1 MAFFRKAGSILR
13 RTVSN
18 NLNQEI
24 SSFRPSILQ
33 AIRCMSTSKVFVGGL
48 SFSTDDTSLREAFD
62 KYGEVAEVAYASSCF
77 FVVAFVACIRAQMMA
92 FIFCIGTRR
101 DGYAR
106 VIVDRETGR
115 SRGFGFVTYSSAEE
129 ASAAIQALDQQELHG
144 RRIRVNY
151 ANERTRG
158 YGGGGFRGGN
168 FGGGGGG
175 YNGGGF
181 GGGYGSG
188 GGYNNND
195 SYGGNYGGGGAG
207 YGGGGSGYG
216 GGSNFNSGAN
226 SYGSGA
232 GTNAYPAGGE
242 SQTGVDNYTS
252 SNSYGGDGQDFG
264 VAGGV
269 GGSDNFFSGG
279 EGAASSGVGDKLPNE
294 ESIHIGGADEDLSQ
308 VGPLEGNF
316 RDDDGTPDNYA
327 DRRG

>member
-13 RTVSN
+13 RAVTN

-24 SSFRPSILQ
+24 SSSRPSILQ

-48 SFSTDDTSLREAFD
+48 SYSTDDTSLREAFD
-62 KYGEVAEVAYASSCF
+62 KYGEVAE
-77 FVVAFVACIRAQMMA
+77 
-92 FIFCIGTRR
+92 
-101 DGYAR
+101 AR

-129 ASAAIQALDQQELHG
+129 ASAAIQALDQQDPWLWWW
-144 RRIRVNY
+144 RVQS
-151 ANERTRG
+151 
-158 YGGGGFRGGN
+158 GN
-168 FGGGGGG
+168 FGGAGGG
-175 YNGGGF
+175 YNAGGF
-181 GGGYGSG
+181 GGGYGAG

-195 SYGGNYGGGGAG
+195 GYGGNYGGGGAG
-207 YGGGGSGYG
+207 YGGSGSGYG

-242 SQTGVDNYTS
+242 SQTGIDNYTS
-252 SNSYGGDGQDFG
+252 SNSYGGGNLSYGGDGQNFG

-269 GGSDNFFSGG
+269 GGSDNFFGGG
-279 EGAASSGVGDKLPNE
+279 EGAGSSGVGDKLADE

-316 RDDDGTPDNYA
+316 KDDDTPDNYA

>member
-13 RTVSN
+13 RAVTN
-18 NLNQEI
+18 NLNHEI
-24 SSFRPSILQ
+24 SSSRPSILQ

-48 SFSTDDTSLREAFD
+48 SYSTDDTSLREAFD
-62 KYGEVAEVAYASSCF
+62 KYGEVAE
-77 FVVAFVACIRAQMMA
+77 
-92 FIFCIGTRR
+92 
-101 DGYAR
+101 AR

-151 ANERTRG
+151 ANDRTRG

-168 FGGGGGG
+168 FGGAGGG
-175 YNGGGF
+175 YNAGGF
-181 GGGYGSG
+181 GGGYGAG

-195 SYGGNYGGGGAG
+195 GYGGNYGGGGAG
-207 YGGGGSGYG
+207 YGGSGNSYG
-216 GGSNFNSGAN
+216 GGSNFNTGAN

-242 SQTGVDNYTS
+242 SQTGIDNYTS
-252 SNSYGGDGQDFG
+252 SNSYGGGNLSYGGDGQNFG

-269 GGSDNFFSGG
+269 GGSDNFFGSG
-279 EGAASSGVGDKLPNE
+279 EGAGSSGVGDKLADE

-316 RDDDGTPDNYA
+316 KDDDDTPDNYA

>member
-1 MAFFRKAGSILR
+1 MDFVWFLAFTSVGRDISSDMKFTWNCGLIAFLINYKSYRVTAMAFFRKAGSILR
-13 RTVSN
+13 RAVTN

-24 SSFRPSILQ
+24 SSSRPSILQ

-48 SFSTDDTSLREAFD
+48 SYSTDDTSLREAFD
-62 KYGEVAEVAYASSCF
+62 KYGEVAE
-77 FVVAFVACIRAQMMA
+77 
-92 FIFCIGTRR
+92 
-101 DGYAR
+101 AR

-129 ASAAIQALDQQELHG
+129 ASAAIQALDQQD
-144 RRIRVNY
+144 
-151 ANERTRG
+151 RG

-168 FGGGGGG
+168 FGGAGGG
-175 YNGGGF
+175 YNAGGF
-181 GGGYGSG
+181 GGGYGAG

-195 SYGGNYGGGGAG
+195 GYGGNYGGGSAG
-207 YGGGGSGYG
+207 YGGSGSGYG

-242 SQTGVDNYTS
+242 SQTGIDNYTS
-252 SNSYGGDGQDFG
+252 SNSYGGGNLSYGGDGQNFG

-269 GGSDNFFSGG
+269 GGSDNFFGGG
-279 EGAASSGVGDKLPNE
+279 EGAGSSGVGDKLADE

-316 RDDDGTPDNYA
+316 KDDDDTPDNYA